1 MPGLTGNQKIA
12 KQKRLLTTD
21 NWFRKVDD
29 SFVSQGNAVDERY
42 LNEYI
47 QSLFGDD
54 DWCGPDIVDKN
65 EVDLTYDEVILSE
78 IEADLDNSNEKILE
92 RWRESVSR
100 QDDSSFL
107 RRGDSERNKRQ
118 RSQNKRDLND
128 AAAKLQKLTSFY
140 SSTTTSSVHTSHR
153 NVTEVIEETMEDI
166 MLDEL
171 GDSEENED

>member
-1 MPGLTGNQKIA
+1 MPCLTRNQKIA

-21 NWFRKVDD
+21 NRFRKVDD

-65 EVDLTYDEVILSE
+65 EVDLTDDEVILSE

-92 RWRESVSR
+92 RWRESVYFF
-100 QDDSSFL
+100 SS
-107 RRGDSERNKRQ
+107 G
-118 RSQNKRDLND
+118 
-128 AAAKLQKLTSFY
+128 
-140 SSTTTSSVHTSHR
+140 
-153 NVTEVIEETMEDI
+153 
-166 MLDEL
+166 
-171 GDSEENED
+171 